1 MTKLGG
7 GAIVSAIM
15 GPGLNTHF
23 AQLPR
28 AGQLTM
34 QTSDIRSMVTSHNET
49 PPHGHQSVN
58 GVCLRVSGQRLNWS
72 EINNGVSL
80 IHYENFEQG

>member
-7 GAIVSAIM
+7 WAIVSAIM

-34 QTSDIRSMVTSHNET
+34 QTSDIGSMVTSHNE
-49 PPHGHQSVN
+49 PHGHQSVN
-58 GVCLRVSGQRLNWS
+58 GGCLWS
-72 EINNGVSL
+72 LGVWAAAKL
-80 IHYENFEQG
+80 VRNK